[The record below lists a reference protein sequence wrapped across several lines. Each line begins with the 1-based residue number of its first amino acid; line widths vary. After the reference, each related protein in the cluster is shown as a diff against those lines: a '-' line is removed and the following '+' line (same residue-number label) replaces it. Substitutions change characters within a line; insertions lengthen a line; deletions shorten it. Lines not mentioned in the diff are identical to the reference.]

1 MLPTLWRRNRV
12 LFETPGGPGGG
23 PPAPPAQPPP
33 ADPPDGLF
41 DAIYVKQLRAENA
54 SFRVRAKEATAALT
68 QVGELLG
75 LDADAMADV
84 QRVKHAA
91 SSLRLAADVE
101 AAINRHGLDR
111 KLTFA
116 VLAQERALADV
127 QPGQPDTGSR
137 LDEVLT
143 KLAKENPALTGGGR
157 GPLPPRSGLPITGGG
172 ANQGAPITRA
182 ELAHLPPERVEVL
195 RKAGL
200 LDHILRGG

>member
-23 PPAPPAQPPP
+23 PPAPPAQPP
-33 ADPPDGLF
+33 AGPPDGMF
-41 DAIYVKQLRAENA
+41 SRVYVRELREENA
-54 SFRVRAKEATAALT
+54 ALRIRARDATAALAS
-68 QVGELLG
+68 VGELLG
-75 LDADAMADV
+75 LDGDSMAAP
-84 QRVKHAA
+84 QLVKHAA
-91 SSLRLAADVE
+91 TSLRLAADVE

-111 KLTFA
+111 KLTLA

-143 KLAKENPALTGGGR
+143 KLAKETPALTGAGR
-157 GPLPPRSGLPITGGG
+157 GATPPRSGLPISGSG